1 PNTSAAELEAATLDF
16 IDAFIA
22 AWPALNDAD
31 FEQQK
36 SGLINRLTQT
46 PKNLNEQ
53 SQRYWADLKDE
64 NYAFDSIAQLAAR
77 VKDLQK
83 QDVEAFLFRLQ
94 DHLKTRRLL
103 VFTQGKF
110 SDVPTNG
117 RHLTQSSQEG
127 LSIDA
132 VN

>member
-1 PNTSAAELEAATLDF
+1 
-16 IDAFIA
+16 
-22 AWPALNDAD
+22 
-31 FEQQK
+31 
-36 SGLINRLTQT
+36 
-46 PKNLNEQ
+46 
-53 SQRYWADLKDE
+53 
-64 NYAFDSIAQLAAR
+64 
-77 VKDLQK
+77 
-83 QDVEAFLFRLQ
+83 LFRLQ

>member
-1 PNTSAAELEAATLDF
+1 MKTTP
-16 IDAFIA
+16 
-22 AWPALNDAD
+22 
-31 FEQQK
+31 
-36 SGLINRLTQT
+36 LTASNNWQHG
-46 PKNLNEQ
+46 
-53 SQRYWADLKDE
+53 
-64 NYAFDSIAQLAAR
+64 
-77 VKDLQK
+77 VKLLQK

>member
-1 PNTSAAELEAATLDF
+1 MKTTP
-16 IDAFIA
+16 
-22 AWPALNDAD
+22 
-31 FEQQK
+31 
-36 SGLINRLTQT
+36 LTGI
-46 PKNLNEQ
+46 E
-53 SQRYWADLKDE
+53 
-64 NYAFDSIAQLAAR
+64 QLAAR
-77 VKDLQK
+77 VKLLQK